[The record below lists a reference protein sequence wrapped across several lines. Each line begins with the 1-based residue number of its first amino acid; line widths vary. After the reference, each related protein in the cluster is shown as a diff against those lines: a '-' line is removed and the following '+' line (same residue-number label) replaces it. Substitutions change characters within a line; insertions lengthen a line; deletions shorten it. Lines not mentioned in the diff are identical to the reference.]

1 MGRLDRI
8 KAVIQ
13 ICLFSNNVF
22 AFVFFFVV
30 SLHICC
36 FDKFYGFSGIL
47 FSDLIF
53 ISVLS
58 LSGLISLRNILFS
71 DIFCSSPLIIYFS
84 IVFIYVI
91 L

>member
-13 ICLFSNNVF
+13 VYLFSNNVF
-22 AFVFFFVV
+22 TFVLFFFVV
-30 SLHICC
+30 SLHICY
-36 FDKFYGFSGIL
+36 FDIFYGFSGIL

-71 DIFCSSPLIIYFS
+71 DIFCSSP
-84 IVFIYVI
+84 
-91 L
+91 